1 MAKEIDDDLD
11 LDFGDDDD
19 LDMDFD
25 FGEPESSPPK
35 NTREAIMNTGKQAF
49 KGFKEDLLDDKTQTL
64 IDMARATVPDNLK
77 TETDAIMETST
88 KIKDAL
94 LESADE
100 VRKSGKS
107 FVKALDKVVPQNT
120 IFSRLTKYLD
130 EKLGEDEAKG
140 PSGPSEEQ
148 KRHDEALAMISATL
162 GENFE
167 KSRADQLVQQTLE
180 QKRHAS
186 TTDLLSNIYAESK
199 QIRSFHVEVSNN
211 YFRKSLELQYKHL
224 YVAKE
229 QLELTK
235 TAFDSFKNQFETIV
249 HNTGLP
255 DLVKLRTSEMIKN
268 SIMSKYRDAFAEKI
282 YKNFNPMQQL
292 GDNIVNNIKQYT
304 EGIKAGF
311 STGEG
316 LLDTF
321 NDDSG
326 MMTPGA
332 MLGSQI
338 RDLLVEKIGKR
349 FSDKIWGTK
358 AGKEAG
364 YNLKG
369 FVADPIAFMRSRAKD
384 LEDMSKVD
392 GIKGSMAGAGAKL
405 LNFTSM
411 LTNGSNTASKN
422 IKELETPDSKAAA
435 MFDNMTHT
443 SINKIIPELLA
454 RIHGEVQSIRTIS
467 AHSIEDPKLRNRL
480 TASSKQENMLVYD
493 NKTKTF
499 TTGKSL
505 VESRIRQY
513 REVANKNVY
522 PLIKNIIDVYVNQ
535 GIHVSPGLQSKIG
548 EAIKKAMM
556 KNPGNSFE
564 FLKSKEFLKYFTNK
578 EDREKIEKI
587 NKILEEKFKGG
598 NLDLFTSVNATV
610 AEIRDSFPDP
620 TEIALE
626 LEDMYGGRIIQY
638 RHAFVKTDK
647 KTGKSRINYDK
658 LHGSFVSNNIRNDFN
673 LQAREEGET
682 ENIKENILD
691 HNREIDIN
699 KTKAAWGRALK
710 VGQINQNAY
719 DAAMDS
725 LDRIYSGKG
734 SKKDITLLKGIIEGA
749 ASKGLKIIDTDPSK
763 KAVTVEELMY
773 GEKISKG
780 NDLTGANR
788 KAATDASAKRLE
800 ILARQKADDSNYAI
814 RKEAFDEVNKDYSSV
829 RSILQRRLNLNE
841 ENFAKYDFVKA
852 QLGRDVGNL
861 GSMDKGKLISIA
873 GELYKVTNNDETAKK
888 FTDEELGLLKDY
900 QVKLGNLADLH
911 RGSVLKAVWDN
922 LIHIA
927 GQTPIAK
934 AAKAAKE
941 WYELF
946 DKLDAWDKQ
955 VKIQQDTL
963 GKLNN
968 FKKPVSVY
976 FELLNKAK
984 ATVLN
989 IDTGKSKNP
998 KSKPSDKYM
1007 AQLSDAI
1014 DEIKS
1019 HYAKYDKRIL
1029 DMSKTDKKIGL
1040 SPTVLKAY
1048 NELMG
1053 EFSNL
1058 VILNSSEKTTVEQIR
1073 ESLGKILNCLNTL
1086 YIATTA
1092 AKGNVAGE
1100 QHFQK
1105 YVNVLKDKQVKI
1117 NKFSESV
1124 INTVKDTTGKLE
1136 IVNDVSSFVNTNA
1149 DKVKGLFKKLDQTD
1163 LNTAAK
1169 EVLQDTRERLRKSKS
1184 KTAQT
1189 ALKIIDTALYTIQ
1202 EGKKAFESEEECIS
1216 FICASIRQGILYGTD
1231 TVNAMVALDL
1241 PGIETRLNA
1250 LYSNTKENLEAAAE
1264 AHKNRNK

>member
-454 RIHGEVQSIRTIS
+454 RIHGEVQSIRTI
-467 AHSIEDPKLRNRL
+467 AGHSIEDPKLRNRL

-682 ENIKENILD
+682 DNIKENILD
-691 HNREIDIN
+691 HNREIDID
-699 KTKAAWGRALK
+699 KTKAAWQRALK
-710 VGQINQNAY
+710 AGQINQNAY
-719 DAAMDS
+719 EAAMES
-725 LDRIYSGKG
+725 LDRIVSGKG
-734 SKKDITLLKGIIEGA
+734 SKKDITTLKGIAEGA
-749 ASKGLKIIDTDPSK
+749 ASKGNKILATDPSK
-763 KAVTVEELMY
+763 KVVTIEELTY

-780 NDLTGANR
+780 NDVIGANR
-788 KAATDASAKRLE
+788 KAATDAMGKRLE
-800 ILARQKADDSNYAI
+800 IFTRQKADDTNETI
-814 RKEAFDEVNKDYSSV
+814 RREAFDDANKDYSSV
-829 RSILQRRLNLNE
+829 KLLLE
-841 ENFAKYDFVKA
+841 GKLKVKDFDKFDLSKA
-852 QLGRDVGNL
+852 QVGTDIGKL
-861 GSMDKGKLISIA
+861 GSMDKGKLTSISS
-873 GELYKVTNNDETAKK
+873 ELYRLTNNKETEDKLTEA
-888 FTDEELGLLKDY
+888 ELGLLKDY
-900 QVKLGNLADLH
+900 QAKIENLAGLH
-911 RGSVLKAVWDN
+911 RGAKIKAIWDN
-922 LIHIA
+922 LMDVA
-927 GQTPIAK
+927 GMTPIGK
-934 AAKAAKE
+934 AAKIARK
-941 WYELF
+941 WYDLF
-946 DKLDAWDKQ
+946 DLHEKWNKQ
-955 VKIQQDTL
+955 VHIEESTVNE
-963 GKLNN
+963 LNN
-968 FKKPVSVY
+968 FKTPVSKFYSLMNKVKSARLGQRGSIDPKEY
-976 FELLNKAK
+976 MGELSNAISEFESTYRIGDQTPG
-984 ATVLN
+984 TV
-989 IDTGKSKNP
+989 
-998 KSKPSDKYM
+998 M
-1007 AQLSDAI
+1007 
-1014 DEIKS
+1014 
-1019 HYAKYDKRIL
+1019 
-1029 DMSKTDKKIGL
+1029 
-1040 SPTVLKAY
+1040 KAY
-1048 NELMG
+1048 NDVMLEFTNLELIYKDSKTTIEDMKSALG
-1053 EFSNL
+1053 KL
-1058 VILNSSEKTTVEQIR
+1058 LNS
-1073 ESLGKILNCLNTL
+1073 LNNFHNAL
-1086 YIATTA
+1086 TA
-1092 AKGNVAGE
+1092 DKGNVVGE
-1100 QHFQK
+1100 QSF
-1105 YVNVLKDKQVKI
+1105 
-1117 NKFSESV
+1117 NKMTKS
-1124 INTVKDTTGKLE
+1124 L
-1136 IVNDVSSFVNTNA
+1136 
-1149 DKVKGLFKKLDQTD
+1149 KVKGEKVRNLKDSIVNAASEISGNLDVVSDISAFTSAYANKTKSLFKELDRVD
-1163 LNTAAK
+1163 F
-1169 EVLQDTRERLRKSKS
+1169 SKS
-1184 KTAQT
+1184 MAAAVHQTRSRLNIAAEGGSGTASA
-1189 ALKIIDTALYTIQ
+1189 ALKIINSTLYAIQ
-1202 EGKKAFESEEECIS
+1202 EGKKAFKSEEECFD
-1216 FICASIRQGILYGTD
+1216 FICVAIRQGMYVGRD
-1231 TVNAMVALDL
+1231 TIDALL
-1241 PGIETRLNA
+1241 AGNISAVESRISA
-1250 LYSNTKENLEAAAE
+1250 LYKNTEENLSAAAE